1 MMEDPSTQFLVFRN
15 LAVILIE
22 HHCAVRVARDD
33 VLYSRAPKRFDEFC
47 GKLEKK
53 IFISGTPRRLTAT
66 SFTRQH
72 SPGNSGRIQNLFHRQ
87 GDRLAMRIETQSAA
101 EPEQPFLFSVEN
113 RKLIRGDQ
121 FLPRILGNA
130 PRIVRS
136 ALHGRKQLNHFLV
149 RDAALAY
156 ESPAQVENFSSHMFD
171 SDRTHVLAR
180 AAG

>member
-1 MMEDPSTQFLVFRN
+1 M
-15 LAVILIE
+15 
-22 HHCAVRVARDD
+22 RVARDD
-33 VLYSRAPKRFDEFC
+33 VLYSRAPKRFDEFF
-47 GKLEKK
+47 GKLEKE
-53 IFISGTPRRLTAT
+53 IFISGTPCGLTTT
-66 SFTRQH
+66 SFARQH
-72 SPGNSGRIQNLFHRQ
+72 SPGNAGRIQNLFHRQ

-113 RKLIRGDQ
+113 RKLIRVDQ

-130 PRIVRS
+130 PRIVRG
-136 ALHGRKQLNHFLV
+136 AFHGRKQLNNFLV

>member
-1 MMEDPSTQFLVFRN
+1 MIGQYGQATTTVDAPVS
-15 LAVILIE
+15 AS
-22 HHCAVRVARDD
+22 CANR
-33 VLYSRAPKRFDEFC
+33 SW
-47 GKLEKK
+47 
-53 IFISGTPRRLTAT
+53 
-66 SFTRQH
+66 FTRPLSCPCVSSAMNSCAPPAPQH
-72 SPGNSGRIQNLFHRQ
+72 GVFARQQSPGNSGRIQNLFHRQ

-113 RKLIRGDQ
+113 RKLIRVDQ

-130 PRIVRS
+130 PRIVRG
-136 ALHGRKQLNHFLV
+136 AFHGRKQLNNFLV